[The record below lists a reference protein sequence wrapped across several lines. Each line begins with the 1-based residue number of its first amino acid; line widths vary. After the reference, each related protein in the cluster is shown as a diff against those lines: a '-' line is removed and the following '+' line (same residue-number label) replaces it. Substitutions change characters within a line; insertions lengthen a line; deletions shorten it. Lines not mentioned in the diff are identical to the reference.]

1 MRRKEFVKKSLLGI
15 AGLSI
20 AGKVHSANRKET
32 IGFNHLPNKEITTHN
47 SVFHKASTRG
57 IVDHG
62 WLKARHSFSFAN
74 YHNPN
79 RMNFGVLR
87 VLNDD
92 TIAPKKGFGMH
103 PHKDMEIITIPLS
116 GDLEHQDNMGN
127 KAVIKEGEVQV
138 MSAGKGIY
146 HSEFN
151 ARNDKEVKLLQI

>member
-1 MRRKEFVKKSLLGI
+1 MKRKEFVKKSLLGM
-15 AGLSI
+15 AGLGI
-20 AGKVHSANRKET
+20 AGKAYSSSKNEN
-32 IGFNHLPNKEITTHN
+32 IGFNHLPNNEITTKN
-47 SVFHKASTRG
+47 SVLHKSSTRG

-92 TIAPKKGFGMH
+92 FIAPSKGFGMH

-138 MSAGKGIY
+138 MK
-146 HSEFN
+146 
-151 ARNDKEVKLLQI
+151 RKK